1 MSIYLQQLTMRLA
14 AGLGSLPEPQRALH
28 TRYFLDAQ
36 QPDGGFA
43 GRMGGSD
50 LYYTTFGLRALSILG
65 QLYGAPAEQAAGFLR
80 QQMTQHQTIVDFFS
94 LFYAANLLKV
104 SSGIDVFADATPDW
118 ESNVADFL
126 AALRRE
132 DGGYAKAPEGHAGS
146 TYHTFLVVLVMQ
158 LLERPIADPESIVA
172 FLNDRRDP
180 EGGWREIR
188 ASKRAGT
195 NPSAAA
201 VATLQILAAQMNQ
214 PISALI
220 DDDVK
225 ELTLDFLCEMQTDEG
240 GIRANTRIPI
250 ADLLSTFTAGLT
262 LCDLDSFDELD
273 VELMRKFVDSMK
285 LPSGGFQAAA
295 WDDAHDVEY
304 SFYGLGCVALL
315 AAAH

>member
-1 MSIYLQQLTMRLA
+1 MSAYLQQLTMRLA
-14 AGLGSLPEPQRALH
+14 AGLGALPDQQRDVH
-28 TRYFLDAQ
+28 TKYFLDAQ

-50 LYYTTFGLRALSILG
+50 LYYTTFGLRALSVLG
-65 QLYGAPAEQAAGFLR
+65 QLYGPTAERAGDFLR
-80 QQMTQHQTIVDFFS
+80 QQMTRHQTIVDFFS

-104 SSGIDVFADATPDW
+104 SSGVDVFTDASEDW
-118 ESNVADFL
+118 KSNVADFL
-126 AALRRE
+126 NGLRRD

-158 LLERPIADPESIVA
+158 LLERPVPQPESIVE
-172 FLNDRRDP
+172 FLNDRKDP

-201 VATLQILAAQMNQ
+201 VATLKILAEQMGLPSNG
-214 PISALI
+214 LL
-220 DDDVK
+220 DDATK

-250 ADLLSTFTAGLT
+250 ADLLSSFTAGLT

-273 VELMRKFVDSMK
+273 VPLLAKFVDSMT
-285 LPSGGFQAAA
+285 LESGGFQAAA

-304 SFYGLGCVALL
+304 SFYGLGCLALL
-315 AAAH
+315 SQV